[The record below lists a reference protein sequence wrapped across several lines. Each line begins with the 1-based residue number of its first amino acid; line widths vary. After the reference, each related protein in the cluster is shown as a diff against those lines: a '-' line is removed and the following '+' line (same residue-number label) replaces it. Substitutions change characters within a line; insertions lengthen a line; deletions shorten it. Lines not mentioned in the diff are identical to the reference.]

1 MNDLKIF
8 DNPEFG
14 NVRVIGDTDNPLF
27 CLADVCRIL
36 DLDASA
42 VIRRLEDGVI
52 SNHPI
57 TDRLGRTQTA
67 NFVNEDGLYDVILDS
82 RKANAKRFRKWVTS
96 EVIPSIR
103 KTGLYVNP
111 NAPIDPDFLRKIADE
126 IESHRQKIAVL
137 KTQVAELQ
145 PKAAYYDL
153 ILQCPDLVSTSQ
165 IAKDYAMSAKEFN
178 KLLHELGIQFN
189 QGGVWLLYQK
199 YARLGWT
206 STKTHVFTDKYGRE
220 HCGVHTYWTQRGRL
234 GLYELLKQNGYIP
247 TIELAA

>member
-1 MNDLKIF
+1 MNLQLF

-14 NVRVIGDTDNPLF
+14 KVRVIGDADNPLF
-27 CLADVCRIL
+27 CLPDVCRVL
-36 DLDASA
+36 ELDASQ
-42 VIRRLEDGVI
+42 VMKRLDDGVVTI
-52 SNHPI
+52 HPI
-57 TDRLGRTQTA
+57 FDNLGRTQMA

-82 RKANAKRFRKWVTS
+82 RKPNAKRFRKWITS

-111 NAPIDPDFLRKIADE
+111 NAPIDPEFLRRIADE
-126 IESHRQKIAVL
+126 IESHRRKIAVL

-165 IAKDYAMSAKEFN
+165 IAKDYGMSAKVFN
-178 KLLHELGIQFN
+178 TLLHRLGVQFN

-199 YARLGWT
+199 FARLGWT
-206 STKTHVFTDKYGRE
+206 STKTHVFTDKYGHE
-220 HCGVHTYWTQRGRL
+220 HCRVHTYWTQRGRL
-234 GLYELLKQNGYIP
+234 GLYELLKRNGYLP
-247 TIELAA
+247 TIEQAA

>member
-1 MNDLKIF
+1 MNLQLF

-14 NVRVIGDTDNPLF
+14 KIRVLGDFDNPLF

-36 DLDASA
+36 ELDASQ
-42 VIRRLEDGVI
+42 VMKRLDGGVVSI
-52 SNHPI
+52 HPI
-57 TDRLGRTQTA
+57 TDRLGRTQAA
-67 NFVNEDGLYDVILDS
+67 NFINEDGLYDVILDS
-82 RKANAKRFRKWVTS
+82 RKPNAKLFRKWITS

-111 NAPIDPDFLRKIADE
+111 NAPIDPEFLRRMADE
-126 IESHRQKIAVL
+126 IENHRRKIAVL

-165 IAKDYAMSAKEFN
+165 IAKDYGMSAKAFN
-178 KLLHELGIQFN
+178 SLLHKLGVQFN

-199 YARLGWT
+199 FAQLGWT
-206 STKTHVFTDKYGRE
+206 STKTHVFTDKYGHE
-220 HCGVHTYWTQRGRL
+220 HCRVHTYWTQRGRL
-234 GLYELLKQNGYIP
+234 GLYELLKQNGYLP
-247 TIELAA
+247 TIEQAA